1 MNIYSAVSSLNNSKF
16 FSGMLMI
23 LMNLGSKY
31 VSMELSE
38 LQEDFLSKKI
48 IRRFIIFTI
57 FFISTRDI
65 FISILLT
72 ILFILFIGGI
82 LNDNS
87 KFCLIRRTNPKTK
100 LISKDEVEK
109 AKKIVKKYEKQEM
122 MKKTLKLQ
130 EENNNKNNN
139 KNNHNKNNNSNNNSN
154 KNVSDS
160 KNEKKSNK

>member
-1 MNIYSAVSSLNNSKF
+1 MNIYGAISSLNNSKF
-16 FSGMLMI
+16 FSGILMI

-48 IRRFIIFTI
+48 IRRFIVFTI

-87 KFCLIRRTNPKTK
+87 KFCLIRKTNPKTK
-100 LISKDEVEK
+100 LISKDDVEK
-109 AKKIVKKYEKQEM
+109 AKKVVKKYEKQEM
-122 MKKTLKLQ
+122 LKKSIKLQ
-130 EENNNKNNN
+130 EEKEAKNTKKNVNNKKNSKKNT
-139 KNNHNKNNNSNNNSN
+139 KNN
-154 KNVSDS
+154 
-160 KNEKKSNK
+160 